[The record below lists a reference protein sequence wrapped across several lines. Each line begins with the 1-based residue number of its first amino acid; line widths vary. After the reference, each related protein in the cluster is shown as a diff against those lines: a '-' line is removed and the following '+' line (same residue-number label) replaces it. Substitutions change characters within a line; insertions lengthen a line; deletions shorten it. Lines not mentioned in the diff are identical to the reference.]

1 MSDAPANATV
11 TQGKGRIGA
20 LDTLR
25 GIALIAMA
33 SYHFTWDLEM
43 FAYLDPGTATQG
55 WWRLYARGIASSFLF
70 LAGFSLYLAH
80 RRGIYWPSFGKRFAM
95 VAGAALLISVATFFA
110 VPDGWIFFGILHNI
124 AAASLIGLLF
134 LRLPSVITLLCAA
147 AALLAPIY
155 LSSDA
160 FNPIWLSWIGLST
173 VPPRSND
180 YVPILPFLAPFLLG
194 LAVSQVIT
202 PRGWLDRFRKPSTK
216 RNILALFGR
225 HSLLF
230 YIIHQPVLI
239 GIVYLASLI
248 VPPPPIDQVDAYKK
262 SCEAS
267 CMQQQNGLELCQVFC
282 GCTLEKLQ
290 SENLFDPMMANAL
303 LPDQQTKI
311 GEIASQCSAEIQR

>member
-1 MSDAPANATV
+1 MSEVPAMAT
-11 TQGKGRIGA
+11 KPASSGRIGA

-43 FAYLDPGTATQG
+43 FGYIEPGTATQG
-55 WWRLYARGIASSFLF
+55 WWRLYARAIASSFLF

-80 RRGIYWPSFGKRFAM
+80 RRGIHWPSFGKRFAM
-95 VAGAALLISVATFFA
+95 VAGAALLISVATYFA

-134 LRLPSVITLLCAA
+134 LRLPFFITLIFAGL
-147 AALLAPIY
+147 ALLAPMY
-155 LSSDA
+155 LSSDS

-180 YVPILPFLAPFLLG
+180 YVPLLPFLAPFLLG
-194 LAVSQVIT
+194 LATSQFVT
-202 PRGWLDRFRKPSTK
+202 PRGWLDRFRKPSGGK
-216 RNILALFGR
+216 NALALFGR

-230 YIIHQPVLI
+230 YLVHQPVLI
-239 GIVYLASLI
+239 GIVYLASVV
-248 VPPPPIDQVDAYKK
+248 VPPPPVDQVEEYKK

-267 CMQQQNGLELCQVFC
+267 CVKQQNGLELCQSFC

-290 SENLFDPMMANAL
+290 ASNLFDPMVANKLA
-303 LPDQQTKI
+303 PEQQSQI
-311 GEIASQCSAEIQR
+311 SDIARQCSAEIQ

>member
-1 MSDAPANATV
+1 MSDAPAIATE
-11 TQGKGRIGA
+11 TKSKGRIGA

-25 GIALIAMA
+25 GVALIAMA

-43 FAYLDPGTATQG
+43 FGYLDPGTATQG
-55 WWRLYARGIASSFLF
+55 WWRIYARAIASSFLF

-80 RRGIYWPSFGKRFAM
+80 RRGINWPSFGKRFAM

-134 LRLPSVITLLCAA
+134 LRLPTLITLIV
-147 AALLAPIY
+147 AALALIAPRY

-173 VPPRSND
+173 APPRSND
-180 YVPILPFLAPFLLG
+180 YVPVLPFLAPFLLG
-194 LAVSQVIT
+194 LAVSQFVP
-202 PRGWLDRFRKPSTK
+202 PRGWLDRFRTPSAQK
-216 RNILALFGR
+216 NPLALFGR

-230 YIIHQPVLI
+230 YIVHQPVLL

-248 VPPPPIDQVDAYKK
+248 VPPAPVDQVEAYKQ

-267 CMQQQNGLELCQVFC
+267 CVQQQNGLEICQSFC
-282 GCTLEKLQ
+282 GCTLEKSQ
-290 SENLFDPMMANAL
+290 AENLFDPMMANSL
-303 LPDQQTKI
+303 SPDQQTKI
-311 GEIASQCSAEIQR
+311 GEIAAQCSRELQ

>member
-1 MSDAPANATV
+1 MTNAPAAPAETNS
-11 TQGKGRIGA
+11 KGRIGA

-43 FAYLDPGTATQG
+43 VGYLDPGTATQG
-55 WWRLYARGIASSFLF
+55 WWRLYARAIASSFLF
-70 LAGFSLYLAH
+70 LAGFSIYLAH
-80 RRGIYWPSFGKRFAM
+80 RRGIQWSSFGKRFAM
-95 VAGAALLISVATFFA
+95 VAGAALLISVATYFA

-134 LRLPSVITLLCAA
+134 LRLPVLVTLIGAA
-147 AALLAPIY
+147 AALIAPRY

-180 YVPILPFLAPFLLG
+180 YVPLLPFLAPFLLG
-194 LAVSQVIT
+194 LAVSQFVT
-202 PRGWLDRFRKPSTK
+202 PRGWLDRFRKPSAK

-230 YIIHQPVLI
+230 YIVHQPILI
-239 GIVYLASLI
+239 GIVYLASLV
-248 VPPPPIDQVDAYKK
+248 VPPAPVDQVEDYKK
-262 SCEAS
+262 SCEGS

-290 SENLFDPMMANAL
+290 AENLFDPMMANAL
-303 LPDQQTKI
+303 VPDQQTKI
-311 GEIASQCSAEIQR
+311 GEIAAQCSQSIQ

>member
-1 MSDAPANATV
+1 MGEVPVTATELK
-11 TQGKGRIGA
+11 TKGRIGA

-25 GIALIAMA
+25 GFALIAMA

-43 FAYLDPGTATQG
+43 FGYLDPGTATQG
-55 WWRLYARGIASSFLF
+55 WWRLYARAIASSFLF

-80 RRGIYWPSFGKRFAM
+80 RRGVHWPSFGKRFAM
-95 VAGAALLISVATFFA
+95 VAGAALLISVATYFA

-134 LRLPSVITLLCAA
+134 LRLPFVVTLLFAA
-147 AALLAPIY
+147 LALLAPRY
-155 LSSDA
+155 LSSDS

-180 YVPILPFLAPFLLG
+180 YVPVLPFLAPFLLG
-194 LAVSQVIT
+194 LAVSQFVT
-202 PRGWLDRFRKPSTK
+202 PRGWLDRFRKPSGRK
-216 RNILALFGR
+216 NVLAFFGR

-230 YIIHQPVLI
+230 YIVHQPILI
-239 GIVYLASLI
+239 GIVYLASHI
-248 VPPPPIDQVDAYKK
+248 APPPQVDQVESYKK

-267 CMQQQNGLELCQVFC
+267 CMQQQNGLELCQSFC

-290 SENLFDPMMANAL
+290 AESLFDPMMANSL
-303 LPDQQTKI
+303 QPEQQSKI
-311 GEIASQCSAEIQR
+311 GEIAAQCSNQIQ

>member
-1 MSDAPANATV
+1 MSDVPAMATEV
-11 TQGKGRIGA
+11 KAKGRIGA

-43 FAYLDPGTATQG
+43 FGYLDPGTATQG
-55 WWRLYARGIASSFLF
+55 WWRIYARAIASSFLF

-80 RRGIYWPSFGKRFAM
+80 RRGIHWPSFGKRFAM
-95 VAGAALLISVATFFA
+95 VAGAALLISVATYFA

-134 LRLPSVITLLCAA
+134 LRLPFFVTLLAA
-147 AALLAPIY
+147 GLALVAPRY
-155 LSSDA
+155 LSSDS

-173 VPPRSND
+173 APPRSND
-180 YVPILPFLAPFLLG
+180 YVPVLPFLAPFLLG
-194 LAVSQVIT
+194 LTISQFVT
-202 PRGWLDRFRKPSTK
+202 PRGWLDRLRKPSGK
-216 RNILALFGR
+216 RNVLALFGR

-230 YIIHQPVLI
+230 YLVHQPVLI
-239 GIVYLASLI
+239 GVVYLASI
-248 VPPPPIDQVDAYKK
+248 IAPPAPVDQVEAYKN

-267 CMQQQNGLELCQVFC
+267 CVQQQNGVELCQRFC

-290 SENLFDPMMANAL
+290 AENLFDPMVSNRL
-303 LPDQQTKI
+303 EPEQQSKL
-311 GEIASQCSAEIQR
+311 GDIATQCSGELQ

>member
-1 MSDAPANATV
+1 MSDAPVVATE
-11 TQGKGRIGA
+11 TRPKGRIGA

-80 RRGIYWPSFGKRFAM
+80 QRRINWPSFGKRFAM

-134 LRLPSVITLLCAA
+134 LRLPVIVTALVAIAA
-147 AALLAPIY
+147 FLAPGY
-155 LSSDA
+155 LSSEA

-173 VPPRSND
+173 MPPRSND
-180 YVPILPFLAPFLLG
+180 YVPLLPFLAPLLLG
-194 LAVSQVIT
+194 LAVSKIVT
-202 PRGWLDRFRKPSTK
+202 PRGWLDSFRKDSGK
-216 RNILALFGR
+216 RNVLAFLGR
-225 HSLLF
+225 HSLIVYLV
-230 YIIHQPVLI
+230 HQPILI
-239 GIVYLASLI
+239 GIVYLASL
-248 VPPPPIDQVDAYKK
+248 VMPPAPIDQVEAYKK
-262 SCEAS
+262 SCENS
-267 CMQQQNGLELCQVFC
+267 CVQQQNGLELCQSFC
-282 GCTLEKLQ
+282 GCTLEKLHAG
-290 SENLFDPMMANAL
+290 NLFDPMMANGL
-303 LPDQQTKI
+303 TTEQQSKV
-311 GEIASQCSAEIQR
+311 GEVAAQCSRETQ